1 MTSSSAPDSSAP
13 RIRPITWAILAWMLI
28 MFAAIFGAWQG
39 SESKYGKL
47 PEITVA
53 TDRGSVSAL
62 PYLAADLDDNT
73 YTNPAPEFVIQNECL
88 LTVRLGTELT
98 NSQLSVIELRED
110 GEREYMVSA
119 NTAGELLIPVE
130 TADEGPIGGLVIKA
144 VPRIYDANGEA
155 NALTGEWSVGFDYA
169 NAAARRD
176 CLATSTA
183 AETDSAK
190 ELAELGIPHPHK
202 H

>member
-1 MTSSSAPDSSAP
+1 MTSSSASDSSAP

-88 LTVRLGTELT
+88 LDRK
-98 NSQLSVIELRED
+98 SV
-110 GEREYMVSA
+110 V
-119 NTAGELLIPVE
+119 
-130 TADEGPIGGLVIKA
+130 
-144 VPRIYDANGEA
+144 
-155 NALTGEWSVGFDYA
+155 
-169 NAAARRD
+169 
-176 CLATSTA
+176 
-183 AETDSAK
+183 
-190 ELAELGIPHPHK
+190 
-202 H
+202 

>member
-1 MTSSSAPDSSAP
+1 
-13 RIRPITWAILAWMLI
+13 

-53 TDRGSVSAL
+53 TDQGSVSAL
-62 PYLAADLDDNT
+62 PYLAADLDGNT

-119 NTAGELLIPVE
+119 NTARELLIPVE
-130 TADEGPIGGLVIKA
+130 TADEGPIGGLVIKSVA
-144 VPRIYDANGEA
+144 EIYDANGET
-155 NALTGEWSVGFDYA
+155 NFLTGEWSVGFDYA
-169 NAAARRD
+169 NAAERRD
-176 CLATSTA
+176 CLTASTA
-183 AETDSAK
+183 AESDTAK
-190 ELAELGIPHPHK
+190 DLAEIGIPNPHEN
-202 H
+202 